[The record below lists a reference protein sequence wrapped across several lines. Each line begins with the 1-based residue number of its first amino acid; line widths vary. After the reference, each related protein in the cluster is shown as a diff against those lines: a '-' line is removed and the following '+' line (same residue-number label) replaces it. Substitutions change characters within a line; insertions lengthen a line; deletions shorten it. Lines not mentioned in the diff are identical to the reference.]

1 MRFIYL
7 LILLITFSYSNS
19 CIKCHNG
26 IEHIRDPK
34 SKNDA
39 GYFKM
44 WAEEGQG
51 PRGNELVLCVTGGK
65 IPIGGINQETK
76 GPLVGNFFQN

>member
-34 SKNDA
+34 SKMMQNILDVAERA
-39 GYFKM
+39 GVK
-44 WAEEGQG
+44 
-51 PRGNELVLCVTGGK
+51 GNGCLCVTVEIQMK
-65 IPIGGINQETK
+65 ITRPKHIVE
-76 GPLVGNFFQN
+76 L